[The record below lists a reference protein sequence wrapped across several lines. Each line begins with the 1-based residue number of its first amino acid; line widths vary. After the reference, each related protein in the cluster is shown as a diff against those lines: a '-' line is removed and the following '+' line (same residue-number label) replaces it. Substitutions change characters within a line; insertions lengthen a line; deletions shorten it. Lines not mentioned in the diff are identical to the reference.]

1 MMDFGMPVIV
11 VYEPDL
17 FFAVRIG
24 DVSRA
29 AGARA
34 VFVEDNQ
41 ALENAIAAWPA
52 LVLIDL
58 SAAAGWHEVVCRAK
72 TLPENRALPMIAF
85 GSHVDTAALQA
96 ARAAGCDHAWAR
108 SRFMAEL
115 PQLVQAALQ
124 PSVRQVAG
132 WDEPPPLQLIQGVA
146 QFNAGAY
153 WECHETLETL
163 WRQEARPV
171 RDLYQGILQI
181 GVGFHHA
188 RRRNQPGAVKVL
200 RRGLMRLRGLPEVC
214 QGIGVAELRRDARVI
229 HDRIVASGPDDLAGL
244 DPESLPRI
252 RIASDAAT
260 SAKSP
265 CGD

>member
-1 MMDFGMPVIV
+1 MTDIGMPVVV

-29 AGARA
+29 SGAQA
-34 VFVEDNQ
+34 VFVADSH
-41 ALENAIAAWPA
+41 ALAEAITTWPA

-58 SAAAGWHEVVCRAK
+58 SAAAGWHEVVRHAK
-72 TLPENRALPMIAF
+72 TQPENRAVPIIAF

-115 PQLVQAALQ
+115 PALVQAAVQ
-124 PSVRQVAG
+124 PPVRPVAG
-132 WDEPPPLQLIQGVA
+132 CDEPPPPLLVQGVA

-188 RRRNQPGAVKVL
+188 RQGNQPGAVKVL
-200 RRGLMRLRGLPEVC
+200 RRGLMRLRELPEVC
-214 QGIGVAELRRDARVI
+214 QGIHVAELGRAARAV
-229 HDRIVASGPDDLAGL
+229 HDRIAAAGPDGLAGL
-244 DPESLPRI
+244 DLDALPRVVSAGGDEK
-252 RIASDAAT
+252 IAVQA
-260 SAKSP
+260 
-265 CGD
+265 